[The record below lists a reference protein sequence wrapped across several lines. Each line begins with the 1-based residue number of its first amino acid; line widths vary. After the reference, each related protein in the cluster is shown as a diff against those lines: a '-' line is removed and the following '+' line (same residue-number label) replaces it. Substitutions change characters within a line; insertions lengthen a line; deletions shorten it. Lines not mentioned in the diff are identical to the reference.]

1 MMRVIDLAEK
11 TITMF
16 AIAIPFIPLIWL
28 SDKWNKFWDTE
39 IKLK

>member
-16 AIAIPFIPLIWL
+16 AIAIPIAIMFLGFFNIL
-28 SDKWNKFWDTE
+28 
-39 IKLK
+39 